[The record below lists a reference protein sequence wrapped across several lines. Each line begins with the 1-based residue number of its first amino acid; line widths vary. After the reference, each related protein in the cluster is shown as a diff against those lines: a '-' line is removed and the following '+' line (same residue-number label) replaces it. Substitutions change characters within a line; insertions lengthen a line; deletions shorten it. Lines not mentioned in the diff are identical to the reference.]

1 MEAKPKRSLRLFI
14 RDNGVPIMF
23 LALCGLGV
31 VASGKPLGF
40 LLQETIGRMARNS
53 FIVLSLVVP
62 IVAGLGL
69 NFAIVL
75 GAMAGQAGLI
85 AVAEAKVTGLAG
97 IFTAIAV
104 SFPLALLL
112 GWGAGS
118 IMNKAK
124 GREMI
129 AGMILGFFMNGVYML
144 VFLFGAGTILPIKD
158 PKMILPQGYGLRNT
172 VDLQVIKWA
181 LDNLLKVRLGPVSL
195 PLATFAA
202 TALLTWGISKLFST
216 KLGQDMRAAGQDMR
230 IAEVAGI
237 QVDRTRM
244 VAMLISTVLAAI
256 GQILFLQNI
265 GTLNVYDSHGQTGTF
280 AIAALLVGGATV
292 TKATVGQALLGT
304 FMFHLLFI
312 VSPYAGQNLLGSAM
326 VGEYFRAFVAYAVIA
341 FSLALHSLQRG
352 KMAIRR

>member
-1 MEAKPKRSLRLFI
+1 MEAKRRLSPKGVLRG
-14 RDNGVPIMF
+14 NGVPIMF
-23 LALCGLGV
+23 FFLCALGV
-31 VASGKPLGF
+31 LASGKPFSF
-40 LLQETIGRMARNS
+40 LLQETISRMARNS
-53 FIVLSLVVP
+53 FIVLSLVIP
-62 IVAGLGL
+62 IIAGLGL

-85 AVAEAKVTGLAG
+85 AVAAAKIKGLPG
-97 IFTAIAV
+97 LFTAVVVA
-104 SFPLALLL
+104 FPLALLL
-112 GWGAGS
+112 GWVAGS
-118 IMNKAK
+118 IMNRAK

-129 AGMILGFFMNGVYML
+129 AGMILGFFINGVYML
-144 VFLFGAGTILPIKD
+144 TFLFGAGTVLPIKD
-158 PKMILPQGYGLRNT
+158 PRMILPQGYGLRNT
-172 VDLQVIKWA
+172 VDLQVIKWS
-181 LDNLLKVRLGPVSL
+181 LDNLVKVRVGPVSL

-202 TALLTWGISKLFST
+202 TALLSWGIVKLFST

-237 QVDRTRM
+237 KVDRTRM
-244 VAMLISTVLAAI
+244 IAMLISTVLGAI

-292 TKATVGQALLGT
+292 TKATVSQALLGT

-341 FSLALHSLQRG
+341 FSLALHSLQRS
-352 KMAIRR
+352 KMAVRR

>member
-1 MEAKPKRSLRLFI
+1 
-14 RDNGVPIMF
+14 MF

-31 VASGKPLGF
+31 VWQAGSPRLPAS
-40 LLQETIGRMARNS
+40 EAIGRMARNS

>member
-1 MEAKPKRSLRLFI
+1 
-14 RDNGVPIMF
+14 
-23 LALCGLGV
+23 
-31 VASGKPLGF
+31 
-40 LLQETIGRMARNS
+40 
-53 FIVLSLVVP
+53 VP

-85 AVAEAKVTGLAG
+85 AVAAAKIRGLMG
-97 IFTAIAV
+97 LFTAILVA
-104 SFPLALLL
+104 FPLALLL
-112 GWGAGS
+112 GWTAGT

-144 VFLFGAGTILPIKD
+144 VFLFGAGTVLPIKD
-158 PKMILPQGYGLRNT
+158 PAMILPQGYGLRNT
-172 VDLQVIKWA
+172 VDLQVIKWS
-181 LDNLLKVRLGPVSL
+181 LDNLLKVRIGPVSL

-202 TALLTWGISKLFST
+202 SALLSWGIVKLFST
-216 KLGQDMRAAGQDMR
+216 KLGQDMRAVGQDLR

-237 QVDRTRM
+237 KVDRTRM
-244 VAMLISTVLAAI
+244 IAMLLSTVLGSI
-256 GQILFLQNI
+256 GQIIFLQNI
-265 GTLNVYDSHGQTGTF
+265 GTLNVYDSHGQTATF

-326 VGEYFRAFVAYAVIA
+326 VGEYFRAFIAYAVIA
-341 FSLALHSLQRG
+341 FSLALHSLQRSR
-352 KMAIRR
+352 MAVRR